1 MLGTMI
7 NVEIT
12 RNPNENALNTL
23 RRFTKK
29 VQSSGVLPRV
39 RSLRYNE
46 RVLSHYKTKM
56 KTLSSIERKAEIQEL
71 IKLGKMPEKQSRY
84 SK

>member
-1 MLGTMI
+1 MI

-12 RNPNENALNTL
+12 RNGTENSMSIL

-29 VQSSGVLPRV
+29 VQSSGILPRV
-39 RSLRYNE
+39 RSIRYNQ
-46 RVLSHYKTKM
+46 RDLSHYKVKV
-56 KTLSSIERKAEIQEL
+56 KTLKALKRKAEIMEL
-71 IKLGKMPEKQSRY
+71 IKMGKMQEKTGRY

>member
-1 MLGTMI
+1 MI

-12 RNPNENALNTL
+12 RNGTENSVGVI

-29 VQSSGVLPRV
+29 VQASGILPRV
-39 RSLRYNE
+39 RSIRYNQ
-46 RVLSHYKTKM
+46 RVLSSYKTKM
-56 KTLSSIERKAEIQEL
+56 KTLKSIKRKAEIAEL
-71 IKLGKMPEKQSRY
+71 IKMGKMQEKTSRF

>member
-1 MLGTMI
+1 MI

-12 RNPNENALNTL
+12 RNPNENSLNTL

-29 VQSSGVLPRV
+29 VQGSGVLPRV

-46 RVLSHYKTKM
+46 RVLSHYKRKM
-56 KTLSSIERKAEIQEL
+56 KTLESIEHKAKIA
-71 IKLGKMPEKQSRY
+71 
-84 SK
+84 

>member
-1 MLGTMI
+1 MI

-12 RNPNENALNTL
+12 RNGTENSVGVI

-29 VQSSGVLPRV
+29 VQASGILPRV
-39 RSLRYNE
+39 RSIRYNQ
-46 RVLSHYKTKM
+46 RVLSSYKTKM
-56 KTLSSIERKAEIQEL
+56 KTLKSIKRKAEIVEL
-71 IKLGKMPEKQSRY
+71 IKMGKMQEKTSRF